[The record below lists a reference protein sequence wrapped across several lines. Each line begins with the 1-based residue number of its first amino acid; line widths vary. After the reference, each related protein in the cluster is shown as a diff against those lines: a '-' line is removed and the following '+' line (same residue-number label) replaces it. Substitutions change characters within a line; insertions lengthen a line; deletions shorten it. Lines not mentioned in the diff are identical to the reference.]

1 MVVSVSGSVF
11 DEARFRFFF
20 MNIRF
25 AGDLIE
31 HSNGDEAKGEGRDRR
46 EVNN

>member
-1 MVVSVSGSVF
+1 MRKCVRRSSF
-11 DEARFRFFF
+11 QLFF